1 MRNVTVIPASIHKY
15 SEVPLAT
22 TAKRKVAAY
31 ARVST
36 DNEDQKTSYAAQ
48 VDYYTNYIKSRAD
61 WEFAGMYS
69 DEGVTGTSMKKRE
82 GFTRMIEDALSG
94 KIQLIITK
102 SVSRFARNTVDSLT
116 TIRKLK
122 ENGVEVY
129 FEKEAIWTFQARGEI
144 LLTILSSLSQ
154 EEARSISENVTWG
167 LRKKFADGK
176 FSVGYSR
183 FLGYD
188 KGEDGNLVIN
198 EEQAKTVRLIFGL
211 FIEGLTPCA
220 IAKELTKRGIL
231 TVTGKSKWNAATIN
245 SVIRNEKYAG
255 MARIQKTFTPD
266 FLTKKAVKNNGQV
279 PSYLVEQSHPAII
292 APATFEMVQNEIARR
307 KQDGRRY
314 SGVSIFSGKIKCG
327 ECGGFFGA
335 KVWHSTD
342 KYRRVIYRCNHKYGG
357 KKCQTPHVTEEDI
370 KTAFVTAFNKLV
382 TERGEIIANARLV
395 RQTLCDT
402 AELEREKAAL
412 GQELAVLV
420 EMTQNCIA
428 ENARV
433 AQDQGEYQKRYN
445 GLVERYEK
453 AKARFDEVT
462 ETIAQ
467 RSAKGERLAGFIRTL
482 EAQGKPVAEF
492 DERLWGATVDY
503 VTVGVDGG
511 MTVVFRD
518 RMGETHL

>member
-1 MRNVTVIPASIHKY
+1 MRNVTVIPASLNKF
-15 SEVPLAT
+15 SDVPLAT
-22 TAKRKVAAY
+22 TKKRKVAAY

-36 DNEDQKTSYAAQ
+36 DDEDQQTSYAAQ
-48 VDYYTNYIKSRAD
+48 CDYYERYIKSRED
-61 WEFAGMYS
+61 WEFVGLYS
-69 DEGVTGTSMKKRE
+69 DEGISGCNTKKRE
-82 GFTRMIEDALSG
+82 GFRSMVQDALDG
-94 KIQLIITK
+94 KIELIIAK
-102 SVSRFARNTVDSLT
+102 SLSRFSRNTVDSLT

-122 ENGVEVY
+122 ENGVEVW
-129 FEKEAIWTFQARGEI
+129 FEKENIWTFQARGEI

-167 LRKKFADGK
+167 LRKKFQDGK

-188 KGEDGNLVIN
+188 KGEDGNLAIN

-231 TVTGKSKWNAATIN
+231 TVTGRTKWNAATIN
-245 SVIRNEKYAG
+245 GVLANEKYTG
-255 MARIQKTFTPD
+255 CARIQKTFTPD
-266 FLTKKAVKNNGQV
+266 FLTKKAVKNTGQV
-279 PSYLVEQSHPAII
+279 PSYFVEQSHPAII
-292 APATFEMVQNEIARR
+292 EPSTFEMVQTEIARR

-327 ECGGFFGA
+327 ECGGFFGT

-342 KYRRVIYRCNHKYGG
+342 KYRRVIYRCNKKYDGH
-357 KKCQTPHVTEEDI
+357 KCQTPHVTEEDI
-370 KTAFVTAFNKLV
+370 KTAFNKLV
-382 TERGEIIANARLV
+382 TEREEIAANARLV

-402 AELEREKAAL
+402 TELEREKVSL

-428 ENARV
+428 ENARI

-453 AKARFDEVT
+453 AKVRFDEVT
-462 ETIAQ
+462 KAIAE

-482 EAQGKPVAEF
+482 EAQMEPVAEF
-492 DERLWGATVDY
+492 DERLWGAMVDY
-503 VTVGVDGG
+503 VTVGADGG

-518 RMGETHL
+518 GAVI

>member
-1 MRNVTVIPASIHKY
+1 MAQKIVTTIPATISKY
-15 SEVPLAT
+15 TAAPIDSK
-22 TAKRKVAAY
+22 AKRKVAGY

-36 DNEDQKTSYAAQ
+36 DHEDQVSSYAAQ
-48 VDYYTNYIKSRAD
+48 VDYYTKYIKGRDD
-61 WEFAGMYS
+61 WEFVGIYT
-69 DEGVTGTSMKKRE
+69 DEGISGCNTKKRE
-82 GFTRMIEDALSG
+82 GFRSMVQDALDG
-94 KIQLIITK
+94 KIELIIAK
-102 SVSRFARNTVDSLT
+102 SLSRFSRNTVDSLT

-122 ENGVEVY
+122 ENGVEVW
-129 FEKEAIWTFQARGEI
+129 FEKENIWTFQARGEI

-245 SVIRNEKYAG
+245 GVLANEKYTG
-255 MARIQKTFTPD
+255 CARIQKTFTPD
-266 FLTKKAVKNNGQV
+266 FLTKKVVKNTGQV
-279 PSYLVEQSHPAII
+279 PSYFVEQSHPAII
-292 APATFEMVQNEIARR
+292 APETFEMVQAEVARR
-307 KQDGRRY
+307 KQKGGRY

-327 ECGGFFGA
+327 ECGGSFGA

-342 KYRRVIYRCNHKYGG
+342 KYRRVIYRCNKKYDGH
-357 KKCQTPHVTEEDI
+357 KCQTPHVTEEEI
-370 KTAFVTAFNKLV
+370 KAAFVTAFNKLV
-382 TERGEIIANARLV
+382 TEREEIAANARLV

-402 AELEREKAAL
+402 TDLEVEKASL
-412 GQELAVLV
+412 QQELAVLV

-428 ENARV
+428 ENARF

-462 ETIAQ
+462 ATIAQ
-467 RSAKGERLAGFIRTL
+467 RSAKGERLRR
-482 EAQGKPVAEF
+482 EASPFRGRGSSG
-492 DERLWGATVDY
+492 RLRRRRNLWQSSMSGSGAQWWT
-503 VTVGVDGG
+503 
-511 MTVVFRD
+511 M
-518 RMGETHL
+518 